1 VTGAA
6 GKPKL
11 HAITLPRLEQC
22 MPKWYPEES
31 FDLQGHFKY
40 TSADLDTINIKGRF
54 SHMDIAYA
62 FGQAGGT
69 AASGSNGGLLATPLV
84 PIILMLGVMW
94 FFLIRPQQKK
104 QKEHREM
111 LGSLKKGDRII
122 TSGGLYGR
130 ITGITDA
137 TLTLEIADKVR
148 VKVSRAH
155 VAGLAKAVSQAAADS
170 SAKDKSEADK
180 K

>member
-1 VTGAA
+1 
-6 GKPKL
+6 
-11 HAITLPRLEQC
+11 
-22 MPKWYPEES
+22 
-31 FDLQGHFKY
+31 
-40 TSADLDTINIKGRF
+40 
-54 SHMDIAYA
+54 MDIAYA
-62 FGQAGGT
+62 MGQAGGT
-69 AASGSNGGLLATPLV
+69 AAQGGGGGLLATPLF

-104 QKEHREM
+104 QKEHREL
-111 LGSLKKGDRII
+111 LGNLKKGDRII

-130 ITGITDA
+130 ITGLTDA

-155 VAGLAKAVSQAAADS
+155 VAGLAQASTQPPAEAA
-170 SAKDKSEADK
+170 AKDKTESDK